1 MDKNE
6 KIINNIKA
14 TMGMEGMFLEEN
26 DIEIINGYLNKEITE
41 AQGIELIKNEF
52 KDM

>member
-26 DIEIINGYLNKEITE
+26 DIDIINSYLTNEITE

-52 KDM
+52 KDV

>member
-1 MDKNE
+1 MDENK
-6 KIINNIKA
+6 KIINNNKA

-26 DIEIINGYLNKEITE
+26 DIDIINDYLNNKITE

>member
-26 DIEIINGYLNKEITE
+26 DIDIINGYLNKEITE
-41 AQGIELIKNEF
+41 TQGIELIKNEF